1 MTLNLNGVV
10 YLYEKGVNILLPLQS
25 LFLLLIRLY
34 WGYLFAQAGFG
45 KLTNLERTGDF
56 FSSLGLPFPGIMALL
71 IGFLEFLG
79 GILIFLGL
87 GTRLVALLLVS
98 NMIGA
103 FLVAHRDALSN
114 ILSDPYEFYS
124 ALPFTFLYTSLVLF
138 LFGGGKLSLD
148 EILKRFFG
156 SRIR

>member
-1 MTLNLNGVV
+1 MTLNLKGVV
-10 YLYEKGVNILLPLQS
+10 YLYEKGLNVLFPLQS

-45 KLTNLERTGDF
+45 KLTNIEKAGNF
-56 FSSLGLPFPGIMALL
+56 FSSLGLPLPEIMAFL
-71 IGFLEFLG
+71 IGSLEFLG

-87 GTRLVALLLVS
+87 GTRVVALLLTF

-103 FLVAHRDALSN
+103 FLIAHGDALTK
-114 ILSDPYEFYS
+114 ILSNPYEFYS

-138 LFGGGKLSLD
+138 LFGGGKFSID
-148 EILKRFFG
+148 EVLKRF
-156 SRIR
+156 SSPR